1 MEKYINLVF
10 LAQTL
15 YGVVYSARTLTGQ
28 PVVIK
33 RSRKGR
39 KRRGIKEDPRKEIE
53 KLRRLNCEGGHPSV
67 VRIIEAFETAD
78 HFVLVMEKL
87 DSDLYHVVA
96 DKGRLCEIDVHK
108 YFKHITSGLKFIH
121 GHGIAH
127 RDISLEN
134 LLLSNDGKVVIT
146 DFGLCCDCADGE
158 MQKGTVGKDLYVAP
172 EVYAGDSVYD
182 AKKADVWSL
191 GIVLFIMM
199 TGVPPL
205 ELPMTY
211 DERFLLIKEGQL
223 TEILRQWQMLS
234 YFSKD
239 CLDLLSKMLC
249 VEPEK
254 RISLEQV
261 LEHPWIVAKQIPI
274 EREVD
279 SDETL
284 AVSGRFDVYWMSG
297 QVAAAIL
304 VAWFAM
310 IVIMYQ

>member
-1 MEKYINLVF
+1 MAESKQQGYKERQF
-10 LAQTL
+10 LAKTL
-15 YGVVYSARTLTGQ
+15 RGILFSALTLTGQ

-39 KRRGIKEDPRKEIE
+39 KGRGDRENPGQEIE

-87 DSDLYHVVA
+87 NSDLYNVVA
-96 DKGRLCEIDVHK
+96 DKGRLCELDAHK
-108 YFKHITSGLKFIH
+108 YLTDITSGLEFIH

-172 EVYAGDSVYD
+172 EVFAGDSVYD

-191 GIVLFIMM
+191 GIVLFTMM
-199 TGVPPL
+199 TGIAPF
-205 ELPMTY
+205 ELPSIY
-211 DERFLLIKEGQL
+211 DERFLMIKQGKL
-223 TEILRQWQMLS
+223 ADMLRQWQMLAF
-234 YFSKD
+234 FSND

-261 LEHPWIVAKQIPI
+261 LEHPWVVAKQVP
-274 EREVD
+274 D
-279 SDETL
+279 SDKTIT
-284 AVSGRFDVYWMSG
+284 VSGRFDAYWMSG
-297 QVAAAIL
+297 QVAATIL

-310 IVIMYQ
+310 LVIVNQ

>member
-1 MEKYINLVF
+1 MAESKQIQGYYEEKF
-10 LAQTL
+10 LAKTL
-15 YGVVYSARTLTGQ
+15 CGNIYSARTLTGQ
-28 PVVIK
+28 SVVFK

-39 KRRGIKEDPRKEIE
+39 NGRGVKDNPRQEIE

-67 VRIIEAFETAD
+67 VRIIEAFETANEY
-78 HFVLVMEKL
+78 VLVMEKL
-87 DSDLYHVVA
+87 NSDLYNVVTK
-96 DKGRLCEIDVHK
+96 KGRLCELDAHK
-108 YFKHITSGLKFIH
+108 YLTDITGGLEFIH

-146 DFGLCCDCADGE
+146 DFGLCCDCVDGE
-158 MQKGTVGKDLYVAP
+158 MQKGSVGKDFYVAP
-172 EVYAGDSVYD
+172 EVVFAGGSVYD

-205 ELPMTY
+205 ELPMTS

-261 LEHPWIVAKQIPI
+261 LEHPWIIAKQVPI
-274 EREVD
+274 EKEVD

-284 AVSGRFDVYWMSG
+284 AVSHIG
-297 QVAAAIL
+297 
-304 VAWFAM
+304 
-310 IVIMYQ
+310 